1 MNILMSI
8 SPIRDTGH
16 NTKQREVIFNW
27 MGFEM
32 LSCHDDNSNNDDDDC
47 DEEDKN
53 DDDDDDND

>member
-1 MNILMSI
+1 MSI